1 VAASRWR
8 LLGYLT
14 AAYAAG
20 AFGVLGVSPLSP
32 ALHEAFGLSRFQV
45 GLLLP
50 AVYVGG
56 LIVSMPAG
64 RLADR
69 IGARTCLLGGLALS
83 GFLLA
88 ASAGVTA
95 FAALLACL
103 VVAGVGWSIVNPAI
117 GRAIIEV
124 FPGNERGLAMGIK
137 QMGLTVGGVASAVVL
152 PGVAGA
158 HGWRVALGL
167 CALVALIP
175 VAAGWRPLRPLAHP
189 VPDEGAAAQ
198 APRSSWWWLRRP
210 PLVLLFAAGLG
221 LGMTQSAVLGYLPL
235 FGTQGLRLTPVGA
248 GGLLAVAQIGATA
261 ARLALGFASDRWLGG
276 QRIPWLVATAMIG
289 AATMLG
295 FAWPGA
301 MSPRAALAVAFWIGV
316 GAFGWVGIYLVL
328 TAEVGGRDQAGLL
341 TGVAMAVIFTGILVG
356 APLFGLLLER
366 ADSFAVPWL
375 VFAGLSAAVGVALW
389 AARRAIQRERR
400 S

>member
-56 LIVSMPAG
+56 LIVSVPAG
-64 RLADR
+64 QLADR

-83 GFLLA
+83 GVLLTA
-88 ASAGVTA
+88 AAGVTA

-124 FPGNERGLAMGIK
+124 FPANERGLAMGIK
-137 QMGLTVGGVASAVVL
+137 QMGLTAGGIASAVVL

-158 HGWRVALGL
+158 QGWRAALGL
-167 CALVALIP
+167 CALVALVP
-175 VAAGWRPLRPLAHP
+175 VAAGWRPMRSLARP
-189 VPDEGAAAQ
+189 VPDESAAAR
-198 APRSSWWWLRRP
+198 ASRSSWWWLRRP

-221 LGMTQSAVLGYLPL
+221 LGMMQSAPSGRDGCSPS
-235 FGTQGLRLTPVGA
+235 RRSAP
-248 GGLLAVAQIGATA
+248 
-261 ARLALGFASDRWLGG
+261 R
-276 QRIPWLVATAMIG
+276 
-289 AATMLG
+289 
-295 FAWPGA
+295 
-301 MSPRAALAVAFWIGV
+301 PRASPSASPA
-316 GAFGWVGIYLVL
+316 
-328 TAEVGGRDQAGLL
+328 TGG
-341 TGVAMAVIFTGILVG
+341 
-356 APLFGLLLER
+356 
-366 ADSFAVPWL
+366 
-375 VFAGLSAAVGVALW
+375 W
-389 AARRAIQRERR
+389 AASASRGWRPPR
-400 S
+400 SSVP

>member
-14 AAYAAG
+14 TAYAAG

-45 GLLLP
+45 GFLLP

-56 LIVSMPAG
+56 LIVSVPAG
-64 RLADR
+64 QLADR

-83 GFLLA
+83 GVLLTA
-88 ASAGVTA
+88 AAGVTA

-124 FPGNERGLAMGIK
+124 FPANERGLAMGIK
-137 QMGLTVGGVASAVVL
+137 QMGLTAGGIASAVVL

-158 HGWRVALGL
+158 QGWRAALGL
-167 CALVALIP
+167 CALVALVP
-175 VAAGWRPLRPLAHP
+175 VAAGWRPMRSLARP
-189 VPDEGAAAQ
+189 VPDESAAAR
-198 APRSSWWWLRRP
+198 ASRSSWWWLRRP

-221 LGMTQSAVLGYLPL
+221 LGMMQSAVLGYLPL
-235 FGTQGLRLTPVGA
+235 FGTQGLGMTPVGA
-248 GGLLAVAQIGATA
+248 GWLLAVAQIGATA

-276 QRIPWLVATAMIG
+276 QRIPWLVATSIIG
-289 AATMLG
+289 ALTMLG

-301 MSPRAALAVAFWIGV
+301 MSPVAAVAVAFWIGV
-316 GAFGWVGIYLVL
+316 GAFGWVGVYLVL

-341 TGVAMAVIFTGILVG
+341 TGVAMGVIFTGILVG

-375 VFAGLSAAVGVALW
+375 VFAGLAAAVGVALW
-389 AARRAIQRERR
+389 SARRAIHRERR
-400 S
+400 P